1 MPPRRTPER
10 WVRAAWASRI
20 ALTLIL
26 AGPAS
31 LPART
36 PDAATAAAGISQP
49 SSSRPL
55 APEYRIRR
63 DGSVMLRIC
72 FNWSC
77 ASRQQLDFTAQDMRE
92 VAQHMDM
99 CPRDDQEQRLQRLR
113 IGVWRME
120 ALAQKYQPLLANDE
134 AINNRDQ
141 DREGRMDCID
151 NASNTTTYL
160 HVLHE
165 LGLLKGWSPAPP
177 QVRDVF
183 SMSVHW
189 TAVAIDRERDEAW
202 SVDTWYRP
210 NAHLPFVMPLTS
222 WKGNA
227 IGWETPFARRNPY
240 PRYSNQLCDTD
251 APRS

>member
-1 MPPRRTPER
+1 MPPRRLRPNL
-10 WVRAAWASRI
+10 VCASWGSRF
-20 ALTLIL
+20 ALALIL
-26 AGPAS
+26 VGCAS

-36 PDAATAAAGISQP
+36 PDAAVDVSQP

-55 APEYRIRR
+55 TPEYRIHG
-63 DGSVMLRIC
+63 DGSVTLRIC

-77 ASRQQLDFTAQDMRE
+77 ASRQRLDFTAQDMRE
-92 VAQHMDM
+92 VAGHMAM
-99 CPRDDQEQRLQRLR
+99 CPRNDQRQRLQRLR

-134 AINNRDQ
+134 AVNTSDQ

-165 LGLLKGWSPAPP
+165 LGLLTGWSPAPP
-177 QVRDVF
+177 QVRDAF

-202 SVDTWYRP
+202 SVDAWYRP
-210 NAHLPFVMPLTS
+210 NSHLPFVMPLAD
-222 WKGNA
+222 WEDKA
-227 IGWETPFARRNPY
+227 IGWHAPFAQRNPY
-240 PRYSNQLCDTD
+240 PRYSNQLCDSEPE